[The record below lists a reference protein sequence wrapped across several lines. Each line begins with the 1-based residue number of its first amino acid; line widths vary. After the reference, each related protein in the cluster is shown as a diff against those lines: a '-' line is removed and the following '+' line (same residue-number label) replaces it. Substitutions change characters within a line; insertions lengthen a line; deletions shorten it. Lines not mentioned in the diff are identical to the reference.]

1 MTGTSSILTIY
12 HKRGGGEP
20 ISVSKIQEV
29 DDRLLWIHCEEGDI
43 VCFDKK
49 REKTIPIQWG
59 NGIEQENIYQFSS
72 TGKRLYA
79 IMTDGLHI
87 VDVKSDGTMIIPEH
101 KLLLPNKKLNKVIS
115 TKDDV
120 LYFTDRDNQLIAY
133 NTRNGKAGTIDC
145 TDWGIRCKD
154 IRNMYVHNGH
164 LFVCGDFEGI
174 VCYNLKEKTFRTI
187 KVSNNL
193 ADYQHTSINEICYL
207 KDHRF
212 AISNKRFIYERKS
225 AGENYA

>member
-12 HKRGGGEP
+12 HKQGGGEP

-29 DDRLLWIHCEEGDI
+29 DDRLLWIQCEEGDI

-120 LYFTDRDNQLIAY
+120 LYFSDRDNQLIAY
-133 NTRNGKAGTIDC
+133 DTRNGKAGTSTARIGASDARTSGTC
-145 TDWGIRCKD
+145 MSTTDISLS
-154 IRNMYVHNGH
+154 V
-164 LFVCGDFEGI
+164 ET
-174 VCYNLKEKTFRTI
+174 LKA
-187 KVSNNL
+187 S
-193 ADYQHTSINEICYL
+193 
-207 KDHRF
+207 
-212 AISNKRFIYERKS
+212 S
-225 AGENYA
+225 ATT